1 MVFNPCYF
9 LNTDFVSAISKRNWH
24 IWFQIMN
31 TLGNPWNLES
41 YVGHATDQGDP
52 WNNGQV
58 DNEFT
63 HVTGE
68 QELTSFTSCCLVSKS
83 CQAVCDPTDSSL
95 PGSSVHGISQVRK
108 PEWVAISFSRGIFPT
123 QGLNLRLLQGRQS
136 LYLWSPRE
144 DWLADRLTDIGN
156 LFQLAPPPNI
166 QGIVLTIHGMI
177 LKGHRHHSGSGLW
190 CCPVLCYA

>member
-1 MVFNPCYF
+1 MCQISTSYLVMVFNPCYF

-95 PGSSVHGISQVRK
+95 PGSSVHGISRWENWS
-108 PEWVAISFSRGIFPT
+108 EWPFPSPGESSRPRDWTYVSFRA
-123 QGLNLRLLQGRQS
+123 GRVFTS
-136 LYLWSPRE
+136 EPPGK
-144 DWLADRLTDIGN
+144 TD
-156 LFQLAPPPNI
+156 
-166 QGIVLTIHGMI
+166 
-177 LKGHRHHSGSGLW
+177 
-190 CCPVLCYA
+190 